1 VPENEEL
8 IGLAWSCQNVDKLG
22 VGFMVPT
29 VWSDVVIYKDDL
41 KFLETVA
48 DPDLVSFFKFILI
61 AMVTRRMG

>member
-1 VPENEEL
+1 LPAN
-8 IGLAWSCQNVDKLG
+8 
-22 VGFMVPT
+22 PT
-29 VWSDVVIYKDDL
+29 LPIVYNLYKDDL